1 MKPTLSTIGL
11 SIASAGVL
19 TLFGCGGGGDGGA
32 SVTSTTLSGMAAT
45 GAAFTDAVITVVDS
59 RGQTVGTSSA
69 VGSNGTYS
77 IALASGAVAPFIL
90 TASRTSADGSVE
102 SLVSVVPSTTGS
114 SAVVNITPITNLIAS
129 RLSSSGNPLNLATEL
144 AGGTT
149 VVNATTLAAKV
160 TEVQT
165 ILGPVLAATGT
176 AGTSPLTGAFAVD
189 GTGYDRLLDSIK
201 VTITPASATTA
212 SIEVGIKGSQAL
224 VSTPPTTIQFSNT
237 DLIAAITANNTIST
251 TTGVGGSIGGNTIN
265 TGSLVVNGTSALIAA
280 HLTQL
285 NTCYALPLAS
295 RVSSTLTGTAPNR
308 VSVGV
313 AADVLDSAC
322 RNAFFGNDPANFKS
336 NGVLVGRSA
345 SDKGAFSGLFKEGAN
360 NVIFSQGTYEFTQAN
375 GDIVVGYK
383 SKTAAGNETFD
394 TFVLRLDTADQ
405 KLKQFGNQYTYPGGV
420 SAYHQKRE
428 FITLSQS
435 PWNYYSTGYNLSV
448 DDVTSIGGTLGTGT
462 GNSYFDRVVVTTPK
476 GNILTLKPKVG
487 YSYLTLVT
495 DGTNSLNPSTPN
507 GSGTSFVRLNSEYV
521 DTVNA
526 ADPKAK
532 DTAALFFADRT
543 AFTNPVIATLH
554 AQSIWKFEYYLATAT
569 GTVAQTQHYK
579 TRARALTIPELKTKG
594 LATLTAAAITAVQAG
609 ANGAGVPPPG
619 QLPFGGETFAT
630 LNYTVPTGAL
640 PPTRLMVWGGYTGG
654 SGSFTD
660 SIAVGSSAR
669 TGNIPCTSTGGTD
682 THCTAG
688 NFAASVKI
696 NSSHL
701 WARDPQ
707 GREYASFYAMYSL

>member
-1 MKPTLSTIGL
+1 MKTILTTTALSL
-11 SIASAGVL
+11 VSAGVL
-19 TLFGCGGGGDGGA
+19 LLFGCGGGGGGGSA
-32 SVTSTTLSGMAAT
+32 SGTTTILSGTAAI
-45 GAAFTDAVITVVDS
+45 GAAFSDAVITVVDS

-77 IALASGAVAPFIL
+77 ITLASGAVAPFIL

-114 SAVVNITPITNLIAS
+114 AAVVNITPVTNLIAS
-129 RLSSSGNPLNLATEL
+129 RLSSSGNPLTLATEMV
-144 AGGTT
+144 AGTT
-149 VVNATTLAAKV
+149 VVNATTLTAKV

-176 AGTSPLTGAFAVD
+176 AGTAPITGTFAVD

-212 SIEVGIKGSQAL
+212 SIEVGIKETQAA

-237 DLIAAITANNTIST
+237 DPIATITTNNAIS
-251 TTGVGGSIGGNTIN
+251 TTGVGGSIGGNAITN
-265 TGSLVVNGTSALIAA
+265 GNLVVSGTSALIAA
-280 HLTQL
+280 HITQL
-285 NTCYALPLAS
+285 NTCFALPLAS
-295 RVSSTLTGTAPNR
+295 RVNSALSGTAPNR
-308 VSVGV
+308 LSVGS

-322 RNAFFGNDPANFKS
+322 RTAFFGNDPANFKS
-336 NGVLVGRSA
+336 NGGLVGRNI
-345 SDKGAFSGLFKEGAN
+345 SDRGAFSGLFKEGAN
-360 NVIFSQGTYEFTQAN
+360 NVIFSQGTYEFTRAN

-394 TFVLRLDTADQ
+394 TFVLRLDTDG
-405 KLKQFGNQYTYPGGV
+405 KLKQIGNQYTYPGGV

-428 FITLSQS
+428 FITLSQTA
-435 PWNYYSTGYNLSV
+435 WNYYSTGYNVSV
-448 DDVTSIGGTLGTGT
+448 DDVTSIGGVAGTGI
-462 GNSYFDRVVVTTPK
+462 GNSYFDRVVVTSPK
-476 GNILTLKPKVG
+476 GNTLTLKPKVG

-495 DGTNSLNPSTPN
+495 DGTNSLSPSTPN

-521 DTVNA
+521 DTANA

-532 DTAALFFADRT
+532 DTAALFFADRSV
-543 AFTNPVIATLH
+543 FTNVNIATLQ

-569 GTVAQTQHYK
+569 GTVAQTQYYK

-594 LATLTAAAITAVQAG
+594 LATLTAAAITAVQTG
-609 ANGAGVPPPG
+609 ANGSGVAFPG
-619 QLPFGGETFAT
+619 QLPFGGEVSAT
-630 LNYTVPTGAL
+630 LTYTVPTGAL
-640 PPTRLMVWGGYTGG
+640 PPTSLTVWGVYTG
-654 SGSFTD
+654 GSFTD
-660 SIAVGSSAR
+660 SLALGSTAR
-669 TGNIPCTSTGGTD
+669 TGNIPCTSTGGGD

-688 NFAASVKI
+688 AFSASVKI

-707 GREYASFYAMYSL
+707 GRDYASFYAMYSL